1 MTMSTR
7 LDTYL
12 TQKHIPYHCIKHF
25 HSNSSMGSAI
35 TANIPLAH
43 IAKAVL
49 LVNHEGRKLMAVL
62 PADSKISLSIINEQL
77 RGSYQLIKEKELYSM
92 FADCENGAIPPISEA
107 FNITMICDQQ
117 LDELEQVF
125 LEAGDHETLLSV
137 DHDTFEKLTATG
149 KHLRFSHQVFH

>member
-1 MTMSTR
+1 MTISTR
-7 LDTYL
+7 LDSYL
-12 TQKHIPYHCIKHF
+12 TSKHISYHCIKHI

-35 TANIPLAH
+35 TASIPLAH

-62 PADSKISLSIINEQL
+62 AADSKISLSVINEQL
-77 RGSYQLIKEKELYSM
+77 RGSYQLIKEDELYTM
-92 FADCENGAIPPISEA
+92 FSDCEHGAIPPISEA
-107 FNITMICDQQ
+107 FNITMICDEQ
-117 LDELEQVF
+117 LDNLERVF

-137 DHDTFEKLTATG
+137 DHQTFADLTATG